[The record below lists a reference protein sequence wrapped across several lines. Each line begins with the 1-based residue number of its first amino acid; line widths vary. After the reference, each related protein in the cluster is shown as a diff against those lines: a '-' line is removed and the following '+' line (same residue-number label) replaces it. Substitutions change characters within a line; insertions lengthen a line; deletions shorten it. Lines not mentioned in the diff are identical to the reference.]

1 MANVKKKGGSNSI
14 EAKRRELRK
23 LSAQISLE
31 KKKKSEEK
39 KKALLARRIEQMK
52 KTLATLKSNKKK

>member
-1 MANVKKKGGSNSI
+1 MANVKKKGGSSSI
-14 EAKRRELRK
+14 EAKKRELRK
-23 LSAQISLE
+23 LSAQISFE

-39 KKALLARRIEQMK
+39 TKALLARRIEQMK